1 MLFQE
6 ELLSSS
12 LGVVVSG
19 LQCRR
24 RICIRNH
31 LLMQAP
37 WRWQAARAA
46 GARRGKGEALC
57 GVVEMLA
64 RRGLRAALRRIVA
77 VPWRRVFLPLLLL
90 LVLVL
95 VLLLLLL
102 RLLGRHWPHCLLRPA
117 VIRWGEAAHV
127 AVVLPRQPLHHK
139 IASAVTIW

>member
-12 LGVVVSG
+12 HGVVVSG

-24 RICIRNH
+24 RVCIRNH

-46 GARRGKGEALC
+46 GARRGPGAALC

-77 VPWRRVFLPLLLL
+77 VPRRRVFLPLLLL
-90 LVLVL
+90 L
-95 VLLLLLL
+95 
-102 RLLGRHWPHCLLRPA
+102 LLGRRWPHCLLRPA
-117 VIRWGEAAHV
+117 VIRRGEAAHV